1 MKEIF
6 QTLKQEFK
14 QNPKEMINLA
24 TFMAGVF
31 GFLWVVLYIANQFN
45 LV

>member
-14 QNPKEMINLA
+14 QNPKEIINVT
-24 TFMAGVF
+24 TFMVGML